1 MRPIRSLQI
10 RLPLLAVGILAI
22 SLAFS
27 AFVMFETLL
36 LTGQRRLDDSLDRE
50 TQRLRE
56 TIALSIPAALESSDE
71 PAPTDDAFHDVIA
84 DYLERHDRSDD
95 TMTIVRIGDEV
106 LTTADAPTALELLR
120 DSSELDEITPSATS
134 GLTTVESSQGDI
146 RLSTLPIR
154 TSEGDVSIVIGASL
168 DDVRSN
174 ATRSLARTG
183 AAAGIGL
190 LVAGILLAVSIRRI
204 LRPLNDL
211 ATAARDAEL
220 QELGARV
227 TPRSSDDEVSQLARE
242 FNRMLDRLE
251 VSLADQRRFMAQVSH
266 ELRTPVTIARGHLE
280 LLDRTP
286 AADAE
291 TVHEIAELVRSELM
305 TMQRLIAD
313 LMTLG
318 RAKDVDFVV
327 PEPVR
332 LRDFFDE
339 LQLRVVGLGTRRVR
353 FEAVPD
359 EMVQI
364 DPDRLAQAV
373 LNLVNNAARHATDHT
388 EIVVGA
394 ATTAGSLVVQVSDD
408 GAGIDERLL
417 GSLFE
422 PFVHAADAHGS
433 TGLGLSVVKA
443 VAEAHRGLV
452 EIASGPSG
460 TTVTIRVPHTP
471 FPVTTRDE
479 AQPTMPS

>member
-1 MRPIRSLQI
+1 MRPARSLQV

-56 TIALSIPAALESSDE
+56 TIALSIPSALASGEG
-71 PAPTDDAFHDVIA
+71 PAPTDDEFREVIT
-84 DYLERHDRSDD
+84 DYLERHARSDD
-95 TMTIVRIGDEV
+95 TMTIVRIGDDV

-120 DSSELDEITPSATS
+120 DSSELDEIAPDATT
-134 GLTTVESSQGDI
+134 GLITVGSSQGDI
-146 RLSTLPIR
+146 RLSSLPIR
-154 TSEGDVSIVIGASL
+154 TVDDDVSIVVGASL

-174 ATRSLARTG
+174 ATRSLWRIG

-190 LVAGILLAVSIRRI
+190 LVAGILLAYSIRRI

-227 TPRSSDDEVSQLARE
+227 TPRSTDDEVSQLARE

-251 VSLADQRRFMAQVSH
+251 VSLAEQRRFMAQVSH

-280 LLDRTP
+280 LLERAP
-286 AADAE
+286 AGDTE
-291 TVHEIAELVRSELM
+291 SVHEIAELVRSELL
-305 TMQRLIAD
+305 TMQRLVTD

-318 RAKDVDFVV
+318 QAKDVDFVV

-332 LRDFFDE
+332 LREFFDE
-339 LQLRVVGLGTRRVR
+339 LQLRIVGLGTRKIR
-353 FEAVPD
+353 FEPVPD
-359 EMVQI
+359 EMVHV

-373 LNLVNNAARHATDHT
+373 LNLVNNAALHATGHT
-388 EIVVGA
+388 EIVLG
-394 ATTAGSLVVQVSDD
+394 ATTTASSLVVTVTDD
-408 GAGIDERLL
+408 GVGIDERLL

-422 PFVHAADAHGS
+422 PFVHSEDAHGT

-443 VAEAHRGLV
+443 VAEAHHGVV
-452 EIASGPSG
+452 EITSDSTG
-460 TTVTIRVPHTP
+460 TAVTITIPHAP
-471 FPVTTRDE
+471 FPVSTSDQ
-479 AQPTMPS
+479 AQPTVPS